1 MVLDPPT
8 DSQITSSKS
17 TVLGS
22 VGIYRIKNQRMC
34 VCVKC
39 TLMEGKDTCFF
50 SQNWISKCFTPGS
63 TTTKPQERTRPSLYP
78 AIQDPKSF
86 CIAPNWHPMIYT
98 NLLEGYK
105 TLMLLSYFC
114 AFTVSRSTFFFPD
127 DSLGAFN
134 MALLNETLPQ
144 LRPWMPCQGLGPAIH
159 RTQDW
164 QDQVAAL
171 HGREDTWHIWCW
183 KHLNQSKS
191 NIKPTISS
199 SFVGSNHQVW
209 GLIAMTH
216 TIEHH
221 LIPNLHCLAST
232 EKRCADDVIWWTTPT
247 PAHNPTKYPS
257 CVRGY

>member
-50 SQNWISKCFTPGS
+50 SQNWISKCFTTGS
-63 TTTKPQERTRPSLYP
+63 TTTKPQERTRPSLYAAKGSEKILYSSKLTP
-78 AIQDPKSF
+78 YDDLYKFAWRLQNSYATQLLLCFHSF
-86 CIAPNWHPMIYT
+86 
-98 NLLEGYK
+98 
-105 TLMLLSYFC
+105 
-114 AFTVSRSTFFFPD
+114 TFHLFFPD

-134 MALLNETLPQ
+134 MALNETLPQ

-171 HGREDTWHIWCW
+171 HGREDTWHIC
-183 KHLNQSKS
+183 
-191 NIKPTISS
+191 
-199 SFVGSNHQVW
+199 
-209 GLIAMTH
+209 
-216 TIEHH
+216 
-221 LIPNLHCLAST
+221 
-232 EKRCADDVIWWTTPT
+232 
-247 PAHNPTKYPS
+247 
-257 CVRGY
+257 